1 MTSAAIT
8 MTAPEAASPVQ
19 MYRATYSPDDNK
31 LRLYAVSRLDP
42 ETYKKVHDAGFRW
55 APKQALFVAPAWTPG
70 REDVLLSLAGE
81 IEDEDSTLA
90 ERQEARAERFT
101 GYSGKRASESAQALD
116 EVERL
121 AAMIPPGQPILVG
134 HHSERRA
141 RRDAQRI
148 ENGMKRAV
156 MLFERAEYWEERA
169 RSALLHAKYKERP
182 DVRWRRIKK
191 IEADLRKA
199 EKTIAQSQ
207 KYLTMWRAESLDL
220 NMAKLISSHDHISA
234 CFPLDTY
241 PRPAEKSQYEGSRS
255 LWSALD
261 DDIITTEQAREIAIR
276 CHERQIQH
284 QQRWVNHYQ
293 NRLIYERAMLDESGG
308 VVTRTQDFEPGGQVF
323 SRGEWLTIIR

>member
-1 MTSAAIT
+1 MTLAAIT

-42 ETYKKVHDAGFRW
+42 ETYKKCMMPVSAGHQNRRCLSR
-55 APKQALFVAPAWTPG
+55 QPG
-70 REDVLLSLAGE
+70 HRAEDVLLSLAGE

-116 EVERL
+116 EKVERL

-241 PRPAEKSQYEGSRS
+241 PRPQKKP
-255 LWSALD
+255 
-261 DDIITTEQAREIAIR
+261 
-276 CHERQIQH
+276 
-284 QQRWVNHYQ
+284 V
-293 NRLIYERAMLDESGG
+293 
-308 VVTRTQDFEPGGQVF
+308 
-323 SRGEWLTIIR
+323 

>member
-1 MTSAAIT
+1 MTLAAIT
-8 MTAPEAASPVQ
+8 MTAQEAASPVQ

-31 LRLYAVSRLDP
+31 LRLYAASRLDP

-141 RRDAQRI
+141 RHC
-148 ENGMKRAV
+148 
-156 MLFERAEYWEERA
+156 FT
-169 RSALLHAKYKERP
+169 RSIKN
-182 DVRWRRIKK
+182 VRMFSGVVSKK
-191 IEADLRKA
+191 
-199 EKTIAQSQ
+199 S
-207 KYLTMWRAESLDL
+207 
-220 NMAKLISSHDHISA
+220 KLICA
-234 CFPLDTY
+234 RLK
-241 PRPAEKSQYEGSRS
+241 RPSRS
-255 LWSALD
+255 RRN
-261 DDIITTEQAREIAIR
+261 I
-276 CHERQIQH
+276 
-284 QQRWVNHYQ
+284 
-293 NRLIYERAMLDESGG
+293 
-308 VVTRTQDFEPGGQVF
+308 
-323 SRGEWLTIIR
+323 